1 MNLRRTTLGSLLV
14 LLVACGVEESVPPSA
29 PPPIEAA
36 IAACRAEREITPVM
50 YRCIARFIRAEPLY
64 RNEDRDLYDVLAAR
78 ADQLAEGI
86 ERRRLTTVEA
96 RLQWETAKS
105 AARTEALRRAP
116 SVPPPEQPPG
126 P

>member
-1 MNLRRTTLGSLLV
+1 MA
-14 LLVACGVEESVPPSA
+14 LVAACGIEADVPPSA
-29 PPPIEAA
+29 PPPLESIVGTCGAA
-36 IAACRAEREITPVM
+36 QRDITPAV
-50 YRCIARFIRAEPLY
+50 YRCIARTIREEPLY

-86 ERRRLTTVEA
+86 ERRRMTVVEA

-105 AARTEALRRAP
+105 AARTEVIRRALP
-116 SVPPPEQPPG
+116 ATPPEQPPG